1 MTARSP
7 LAERSSDLELVDA
20 RELAFVAQLDV
31 RVDPATAA
39 SLGFPTVPNTATT
52 TGDRD
57 VVVARAGRVA
67 RRGRPGAAGAIVD
80 ELARSLDGL
89 HHSIVDVS
97 ANRAALELAGPS
109 RHDLLASACPIDL
122 HPRSWGDGRC
132 AQSVFGAA
140 QVLLHER
147 DGVTRLFVRPSFAT
161 TSSTY
166 SWPRRDRDTG
176 GSRLPHLS
184 G

>member
-7 LAERSSDLELVDA
+7 LAERSADLDRLDA
-20 RELAFVAQLDV
+20 RQLEFVSQLDV
-31 RVDPATAA
+31 RVDGSTAA
-39 SLGFPTVPNTATT
+39 TLGFPITPNPATT

-57 VVVARAGRVA
+57 VLWLGPDEWLVVG
-67 RRGRPGAAGAIVD
+67 GPGAAGSIAA
-80 ELARSLDGL
+80 ELGSSLAGL
-89 HHSIVDVS
+89 HHSVVDVS
-97 ANRAALELAGPS
+97 ANRVLIELTGPS

-147 DGVTRLFVRPSFAT
+147 EGVTRLFVRPSFAN
-161 TSSTY
+161 Y
-166 SWPRRDRDTG
+166 VADLLLAA
-176 GSRLPHLS
+176 SRP
-184 G
+184 

>member
-1 MTARSP
+1 VTARSP
-7 LAERSSDLELVDA
+7 LAERSGDLELVDA
-20 RELAFVAQLDV
+20 RELAFVSQLDV
-31 RVDPATAA
+31 RIDPSTAA
-39 SLGFPTVPNTATT
+39 ILGFPTAPNTATK

-57 VVVARAGRVA
+57 VLWLAPDEWLVVGA
-67 RRGRPGAAGAIVD
+67 PGAAGAIAD
-80 ELARSLDGL
+80 ELGRSLDGL

-97 ANRAALELAGPS
+97 ANRVALELEGPS

-147 DGVTRLFVRPSFAT
+147 DEITRLFVRPSFAD
-161 TSSTY
+161 Y
-166 SWPRRDRDTG
+166 VVDLLLAAARP
-176 GSRLPHLS
+176 
-184 G
+184 

>member
-7 LAERSSDLELVDA
+7 LAQRSSDLDRLDA

-31 RVDPATAA
+31 RVDLSTAA

-57 VVVARAGRVA
+57 VLWLAPDEWLVVG
-67 RRGRPGAAGAIVD
+67 GPGAADAIAD
-80 ELARSLDGL
+80 ELERSLAGL
-89 HHSIVDVS
+89 HHSVVDVS
-97 ANRAALELAGPS
+97 ANRAVIELTGTS
-109 RHDLLASACPIDL
+109 RHDLLSSACPIDL

-147 DGVTRLFVRPSFAT
+147 DGATRLFVRPSFAD
-161 TSSTY
+161 Y
-166 SWPRRDRDTG
+166 VLDLLLAAARP
-176 GSRLPHLS
+176 
-184 G
+184 